1 MNGSKNSKRNNFLF
15 NYISNIVKV
24 NKLQNMY

>member
-1 MNGSKNSKRNNFLF
+1 MNGSKNSKSNDFLF